1 VRERQVVE
9 SSYLRCLSSVYSF
22 NHQITSAAVTNI
34 VRITMLL
41 LLVHPK
47 KLLNYAPLQ
56 MDTTEIYDKYKQ
68 TKKEASREVALKQHS
83 ILQQQSKN
91 VEVTFQWSF
100 SSFNIFVVVT

>member
-1 VRERQVVE
+1 VRERQVVDN
-9 SSYLRCLSSVYSF
+9 SYLRCLSSVYSF
-22 NHQITSAAVTNI
+22 NHQITSAVTNI

-56 MDTTEIYDKYKQ
+56 MDTTEIYSKHKQ